1 MSIETLSIPRP
12 RDADNTRLL
21 LLAAARRRFAADGY
35 VATTVRDIASEAG
48 VNVAL
53 INRYFTSK
61 EGLFEACLATAVNEL
76 GESVSENLTVEE
88 ILQIMTAQVAG
99 APNGDAQ
106 LRLMLLLRSS
116 GDEGADQIRRDVF
129 RTFAERLAR
138 SLGWRPEQPDNA
150 QLVLRSE
157 IALSA
162 ILGII
167 VVRSST
173 GLQPLT
179 SADEAE
185 LSAPLRDMLGAL
197 FRHAAPAPV
206 STRPPGGNGR

>member
-61 EGLFEACLATAVNEL
+61 EGLFEACLATAVDEL